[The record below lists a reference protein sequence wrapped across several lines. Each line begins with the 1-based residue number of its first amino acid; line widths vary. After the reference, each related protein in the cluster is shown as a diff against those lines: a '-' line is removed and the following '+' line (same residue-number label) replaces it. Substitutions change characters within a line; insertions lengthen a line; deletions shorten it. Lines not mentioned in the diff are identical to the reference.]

1 MAGELMAHAASL
13 INMGLHP
20 SEIVIG
26 YDKAAKKT
34 IELLETLTVQKL
46 ENPRDH
52 AELVRCV
59 KSVVASKQAGL
70 EEFLTGLIAEAAIFT
85 MPTNVMKFN
94 VDNVRI

>member
-1 MAGELMAHAASL
+1 
-13 INMGLHP
+13 MGLHP

-34 IELLETLTVQKL
+34 IELLETLTVHKL

-52 AELVRCV
+52 VELVRCV

-85 MPTNVMKFN
+85 MPSNVNKFN